1 MASESVA
8 TGDWYLPAD
17 DMNRAGE
24 LLAQARG
31 IAWAVSAASKNEGE
45 LPENALANAC
55 WAISEL
61 LDQVERITEMKRGD
75 RREAA

>member
-8 TGDWYLPAD
+8 TDRWYLPAD

-31 IAWAVSAASKNEGE
+31 IAWAVGAASKNESE

-61 LDQVERITEMKRGD
+61 LDQVQRITEMKRGD

>member
-8 TGDWYLPAD
+8 TDRWYLPAD

-31 IAWAVSAASKNEGE
+31 IAWAVSAASKNESE

>member
-8 TGDWYLPAD
+8 TDHWYLPAD

-31 IAWAVSAASKNEGE
+31 IAWAVSAASKNESE